1 MKKLVSLLLAALL
14 ALTCLPAALAETEL
28 EPVTLRFYYPGTEK
42 EGSKDVEAAFNK
54 KLAEVLPNTTLEIVW
69 VGSYAENLR
78 LFFAGEEPMD
88 IIWEGWYTPIRQDVE
103 DGNILRQSVVDADG
117 AGHGALAGQLRAL
130 NVDALICGGIGEGAR
145 MALAQLGV
153 ELHAGV
159 AGAADDAVQALLAG
173 TLTASANATCDHHGH
188 EHHGEHHCHEHHGEH
203 HCHGHHG
210 CAGNHGR

>member
-1 MKKLVSLLLAALL
+1 MKIAVTYNNGEVFQHFGHTRQFKLY
-14 ALTCLPAALAETEL
+14 E
-28 EPVTLRFYYPGTEK
+28 
-42 EGSKDVEAAFNK
+42 
-54 KLAEVLPNTTLEIVW
+54 
-69 VGSYAENLR
+69 
-78 LFFAGEEPMD
+78 
-88 IIWEGWYTPIRQDVE
+88 VE

-173 TLTASANATCDHHGH
+173 TLTASADATCDHHGH